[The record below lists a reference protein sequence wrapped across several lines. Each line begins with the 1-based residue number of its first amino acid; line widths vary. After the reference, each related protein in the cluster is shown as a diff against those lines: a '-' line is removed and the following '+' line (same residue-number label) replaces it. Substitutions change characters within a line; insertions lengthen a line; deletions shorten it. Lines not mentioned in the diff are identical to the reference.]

1 MPLLP
6 APTGCMSDLGYESSL
21 ELTAVEAWAD
31 RVEDVAFTLPD
42 GCTLRDAVQWLAD
55 QGFAPMQSRLEVH
68 LQEPQA
74 NPNWD
79 EFITQNIGVFGE
91 RRKADDRLRSGDRIE
106 FYRALTIDPKLARS
120 SAVEV
125 ARRMSRQ
132 ARDARRLAAKG

>member
-6 APTGCMSDLGYESSL
+6 APTGCMSDLGYESPL
-21 ELTAVEAWAD
+21 ELTAVEAWAN
-31 RVEDVAFTLPD
+31 RVEEIAFTLPD

-55 QGFAPMQSRLEVH
+55 QGFAPMRSRLEVH

-79 EFITQNIGVFGE
+79 EFITQNVGVFGE
-91 RRKADDRLRSGDRIE
+91 RRKADDRLSSGDRIE

-125 ARRMSRQ
+125 ARRKLRQ

>member
-1 MPLLP
+1 
-6 APTGCMSDLGYESSL
+6 MSDLGYESPL

-31 RVEDVAFTLPD
+31 RVEEIAFTLPD

-55 QGFAPMQSRLEVH
+55 QGFAPMLSRLEVH

-79 EFITQNIGVFGE
+79 EFITQNVGVFGE

-125 ARRMSRQ
+125 ARRKLRQ

>member
-1 MPLLP
+1 
-6 APTGCMSDLGYESSL
+6 MSDLGYESPL

-31 RVEDVAFTLPD
+31 RVEEIAFTLPD

-55 QGFAPMQSRLEVH
+55 QGFAPMLSRLEVH

>member
-1 MPLLP
+1 
-6 APTGCMSDLGYESSL
+6 MSDLGYESPL

-31 RVEDVAFTLPD
+31 RVEEIAFTLPD

-79 EFITQNIGVFGE
+79 EFITQNVGVFGE

>member
-1 MPLLP
+1 
-6 APTGCMSDLGYESSL
+6 MSDLGYESPL

-31 RVEDVAFTLPD
+31 RVEEIAFTLPD